1 MIINWTAAAA
11 SSPPPLQSHLTLTLT
26 AAASLGLIWLP
37 VRLPSFPHLISVW
50 CVLFT
55 LSHLRLLHLHRLC
68 PPPPLPSRLPNLVLS
83 HSLNSLV
90 LVDARLFARYLFC
103 TPPPPPLRSAA
114 AAVLYVLSYACLL
127 LCIGTVSRVFSRL
140 LLLFCSVL
148 FCLSSFW
155 PPCVQNDAGMSSS
168 APFTH
173 ITARRGRRHWSSLGT
188 THSRSLPLT
197 D

>member
-1 MIINWTAAAA
+1 MLFIRSSQAHHFYLFYANQSHFFSFPLFMIINWTAAA

-103 TPPPPPLRSAA
+103 TPPPPPLRSA
-114 AAVLYVLSYACLL
+114 
-127 LCIGTVSRVFSRL
+127 
-140 LLLFCSVL
+140 
-148 FCLSSFW
+148 
-155 PPCVQNDAGMSSS
+155 
-168 APFTH
+168 PFTH

-188 THSRSLPLT
+188 FTLT
-197 D
+197 ATD